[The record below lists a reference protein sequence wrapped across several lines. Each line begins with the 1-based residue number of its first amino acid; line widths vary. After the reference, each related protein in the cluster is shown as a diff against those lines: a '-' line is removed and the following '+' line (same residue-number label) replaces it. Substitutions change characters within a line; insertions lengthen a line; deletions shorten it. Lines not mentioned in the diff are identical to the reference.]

1 MWSSV
6 QLMHLNYTLNHI
18 FGAGTKWGKNLN
30 GPKIFPQNVEQ
41 CAAHASKLHIQLDF
55 RCRNTT
61 KQKSIWILTHSVQ
74 LMHPKLH
81 IQLDFWCRN
90 ITEQKSIW
98 IFDFNT
104 LFLWLIILMI
114 FFIWFVRFQISS
126 MWSAVSCTE
135 LTLLQLQKDLVP
147 FLASYIFRHTC
158 RMQRY
163 KIDSWKCEPFSIMWF
178 IKDFSMYSK
187 VGYCHSAVIIWGQK
201 NMKLNFK
208 I

>member
-1 MWSSV
+1 MDFDPKFSPQMWSSV
-6 QLMHLNYTLNHI
+6 QLMHLNYTLNYI
-18 FGAGTKWGKNLN
+18 FGAGTKWSKNLN

-55 RCRNTT
+55 WCRNTT

-104 LFLWLIILMI
+104 LFLWLIILVI
-114 FFIWFVRFQISS
+114 FFYMVCKIS
-126 MWSAVSCTE
+126 
-135 LTLLQLQKDLVP
+135 
-147 FLASYIFRHTC
+147 
-158 RMQRY
+158 
-163 KIDSWKCEPFSIMWF
+163 
-178 IKDFSMYSK
+178 
-187 VGYCHSAVIIWGQK
+187 
-201 NMKLNFK
+201 NFK
-208 I
+208 YVICSFLYWVDFTATSERFGSIFSKLHF